1 MVHPGSTSSEAD
13 TDAFTQ
19 DRQTA
24 STGFFSAV
32 CGDVTLTT
40 HQVQTERTEEASTS
54 AGGPVAAD
62 TRQAGVGSAKV
73 MLHSRVQR
81 IVSHTSV

>member
-19 DRQTA
+19 DRLLLR
-24 STGFFSAV
+24 GFFSAV

-62 TRQAGVGSAKV
+62 ARQAGVGSAKV
-73 MLHSRVQR
+73 TLHSRVQR